1 MADAAVARQLQFAF
15 AAADSTPAQR
25 PCATPSALSPAIS
38 ACTAGSTASQ
48 HGQRAWAR
56 ASQVHH
62 SSPGIGSASVVHA
75 AQAHAAAT
83 PASTSWTTFSQGQ
96 SFAFSARHHV
106 HTERSAAA
114 SPSPAG
120 GRLSG
125 SSSFRGRAAAGRE
138 APAFVRYG
146 LPAGETVCR
155 RGWQG
160 HTPGWHP
167 GKEEHLIGVSW
178 AGRECGQLTLP
189 WRLKPIARP

>member
-25 PCATPSALSPAIS
+25 PGATPSALSPATS

-125 SSSFRGRAAAGRE
+125 SSNFRSRAAAGRE

-146 LPAGETVCR
+146 LPAGETVR
-155 RGWQG
+155 RN
-160 HTPGWHP
+160 TPGWHP
-167 GKEEHLIGVSW
+167 GKEHLLAVSW
-178 AGRECGQLTLP
+178 VNHGFGQLIMP
-189 WRLKPIARP
+189 WHFLSITRS

>member
-25 PCATPSALSPAIS
+25 LGATPSPLSPATS

-48 HGQRAWAR
+48 HGQSHGQHAWAR

-62 SSPGIGSASVVHA
+62 SSPGIGSASVMHA
-75 AQAHAAAT
+75 AQAHAAPA

-114 SPSPAG
+114 SPSPSG
-120 GRLSG
+120 GWLPG
-125 SSSFRGRAAAGRE
+125 SSSFRTRAAAGRE
-138 APAFVRYG
+138 AHAFVRYG
-146 LPAGETVCR
+146 LPAGETVHGRGMMRDKHGTQLGGTSER
-155 RGWQG
+155 RSTRQALMG
-160 HTPGWHP
+160 T
-167 GKEEHLIGVSW
+167 
-178 AGRECGQLTLP
+178 
-189 WRLKPIARP
+189 